1 MSKAAATTAGV
12 LVVVVATIGVGQ
24 IGLLDPF
31 VTQFIDDAA
40 QYLAAVAAVVC
51 CLWTARKY
59 RGGQRAWRLW
69 LALGM
74 AGWSVGQLIWSYN
87 QLFVDRRLPSPSL
100 AAAGYLSLAIPAL
113 LALISLAGRGSPATD
128 IMRLP
133 SRVVVVLD
141 GLILVGA
148 FFVLTWT
155 TALGA
160 VVRAG
165 APTPFAFGVA
175 IAYPVTDLALVII
188 VVLLL
193 ASSPVPPAGRRQLL
207 LLGGGLFAICFSD
220 SLFCYLVASG
230 AQTMPALADIGF
242 VVGPALLALA
252 ALTPPT
258 TSAPKVHAPDTHW
271 GRLVLPYIPVAAT
284 CGVIGVQIV
293 RGW

>member
-1 MSKAAATTAGV
+1 MSRAAVTTAGT
-12 LVVVVATIGVGQ
+12 LVVVVATVGAGQ
-24 IGLLDPF
+24 AGLF
-31 VTQFIDDAA
+31 GHTVTQAIDDAA
-40 QYLAAVAAVVC
+40 QLLGALAAVGC
-51 CLWTARKY
+51 CLWTSRRYTGA
-59 RGGQRAWRLW
+59 QRAWRLW

-74 AGWSVGQLIWSYN
+74 ASWSVGQVLWSYG
-87 QLFVDRRLPSPSL
+87 QLIAHQPLPSPSL
-100 AAAGYLSLAIPAL
+100 ADAGYLGLAVPAL
-113 LALISLAGRGSPATD
+113 LALISLGGQSPLPD
-128 IMRLP
+128 EIMRLP
-133 SRVVVVLD
+133 SRRVVVLD

-148 FFVLTWT
+148 LFVLTWST
-155 TALGA
+155 TLGA

-165 APTPFAFGVA
+165 APTPLAFGVA
-175 IAYPVTDLALVII
+175 IAYPVTDLILVII